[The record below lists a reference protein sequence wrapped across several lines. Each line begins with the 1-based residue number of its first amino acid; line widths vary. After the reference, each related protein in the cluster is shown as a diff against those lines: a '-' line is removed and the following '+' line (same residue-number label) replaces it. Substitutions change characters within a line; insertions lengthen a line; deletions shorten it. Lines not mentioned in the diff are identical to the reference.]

1 MFQELT
7 RNHWLLHVASNAFLL
22 GASTCGL
29 SISTSVLAR
38 SPYNCRSAA
47 EVRVPVDIVSNLPI
61 MTGRVNGSKSL
72 NVILD
77 TGAALTVVSPEV
89 AVRAGL
95 KSDTSV
101 AASGFGQGSDQTLRL
116 VNSAALTWGPKNAG
130 LRLSSER
137 IAVLPIDYIGAQI
150 GHPVDALFGSNVF
163 QHFRVTLDY
172 ARRKVSFAPFGE
184 PCKPDAVAIPI
195 DTAGNV
201 PIVEAAIAGSDGS
214 LVIAKFVVDIGTTG
228 AAIIS
233 KRFLDQHPELLAGYA
248 LVVAPPFSAVGGNIS
263 SKLARLSTL
272 RIGDFNLHGPVAV
285 IPDQPTG
292 ILASP
297 DIAGLLGGEILNR
310 FTVTWDY
317 RSQRMWLVPNSRL
330 NTPFEA
336 DASGLHLVAKEKALA
351 RVYVDAIVPG
361 SPAAHAGV
369 RVGDRII
376 SINNRPRPLWE
387 MMRDLTVAGST
398 VTLSIERN
406 GTLLRLPVALKR
418 LV

>member
-1 MFQELT
+1 MFQALA
-7 RNHWLLHVASNAFLL
+7 RINRLLYVASNALLL
-22 GASTCGL
+22 GASMCVL
-29 SISTSVLAR
+29 SNGTGASAR
-38 SPYNCRSAA
+38 SPHKCRSTA
-47 EVRVPVDIVSNLPI
+47 EVTIPVDIVSNLPI
-61 MTGRVNGSKSL
+61 MTGRVNGSQLL

-130 LRLSSER
+130 MRLSNER
-137 IAVLPIDYIGAQI
+137 IAILPIDYIGAQI

-172 ARRKVSFAPFGE
+172 ARQKVSFAKFGE
-184 PCKPDAVAIPI
+184 PCKPDAMAIPI
-195 DTAGNV
+195 NTAGNV
-201 PIVEAAIAGSDGS
+201 PTVEAAIAGSDGS
-214 LVIAKFVVDIGTTG
+214 LVTAKFVVDIGTTG

-233 KRFLDQHPELLAGYA
+233 KRFLDQHPGLLAGHA
-248 LVVAPPFSAVGGNIS
+248 LVVAPPFSAVGGDIS
-263 SKLARLSTL
+263 SKLVRLSAL
-272 RIGDFNLHGPVAV
+272 RIGEFDLHGPVAV
-285 IPDQPTG
+285 VPDQPTG
-292 ILASP
+292 VLASP
-297 DIAGLLGGEILNR
+297 GIAGLLGGEILNR

-317 RSQRMWLVPNSRL
+317 RSQRMWLIPNSRL
-330 NTPFEA
+330 NAPFEA
-336 DASGLHLVAKEKALA
+336 DASGLHLVAKGNALA
-351 RVYVDAIVPG
+351 RIYVDAIVPG
-361 SPAAHAGV
+361 SPAALAGV
-369 RVGDRII
+369 RAGDRIV

-387 MMRDLTVAGST
+387 MMRALTGAGST

-406 GTLLRLPVALKR
+406 GTLLRLPVALKK